1 MAVAKVTL
9 NNTVIVD
16 MTDATATAAEILQ
29 DETAYIA
36 DGSKAI
42 GTASGGGITITDEQN
57 ATGTTAVVVSGGSG
71 GGATQHSIYFE
82 FFDGTDTTI
91 PVYYDD
97 NYLTTMIT
105 AYHPV
110 TYGSKTVS
118 LAQLDGVTWYNPAN
132 IPIGVQLID
141 FTQITSNYIINNDM
155 EEEYLP
161 GGCVSDYT
169 LIDPTMTFE
178 WKGYQWFV
186 MCLYDSSKNPILV
199 YDLDVIKDSAANEIS
214 TGTLTPA
221 MIPSNAMYV
230 RIDGYPSNPDA
241 TRLSLI
247 RTA

>member
-97 NYLTTMIT
+97 NM
-105 AYHPV
+105 
-110 TYGSKTVS
+110 
-118 LAQLDGVTWYNPAN
+118 
-132 IPIGVQLID
+132 
-141 FTQITSNYIINNDM
+141 
-155 EEEYLP
+155 
-161 GGCVSDYT
+161 
-169 LIDPTMTFE
+169 
-178 WKGYQWFV
+178 
-186 MCLYDSSKNPILV
+186 
-199 YDLDVIKDSAANEIS
+199 
-214 TGTLTPA
+214 
-221 MIPSNAMYV
+221 
-230 RIDGYPSNPDA
+230 R
-241 TRLSLI
+241 
-247 RTA
+247 